1 MKLGVMVASGV
12 AMVAFA
18 TGAATSQTQA
28 EMVTGVWNCSSQTP
42 GGLVAG
48 QMTYK
53 ADGTTQSVLTLTAD
67 IDGGKLEAQLDATST
82 WQLLGGGLI
91 REQITSITARS
102 AKLDGEDLPEKSH
115 EIVKAGIALVAVVI
129 GWKYWQKNRFERL
142 AAMQHMDMDAFT
154 QALAGPPGRRW
165 LARHAR

>member
-102 AKLDGEDLPEKSH
+102 AKLDGEDLPESVLT
-115 EIVKAGIALVAVVI
+115 EIAENGNQEPSNSTIELSASQMVLVD
-129 GWKYWQKNRFERL
+129 G
-142 AAMQHMDMDAFT
+142 
-154 QALAGPPGRRW
+154 
-165 LARHAR
+165 

>member
-102 AKLDGEDLPEKSH
+102 AKLDGEDLPESVLT
-115 EIVKAGIALVAVVI
+115 EIAENGKQEPSNSTIELSASQMVLVDGEGTRTVC
-129 GWKYWQKNRFERL
+129 
-142 AAMQHMDMDAFT
+142 
-154 QALAGPPGRRW
+154 GR
-165 LARHAR
+165 

>member
-28 EMVTGVWNCSSQTP
+28 EMVTGVWNCSSQTQ

-102 AKLDGEDLPEKSH
+102 AKLDGEDLPESVLT
-115 EIVKAGIALVAVVI
+115 EIAENGNQEPSNSTIELSASQMVLVDGEGTRTVC
-129 GWKYWQKNRFERL
+129 
-142 AAMQHMDMDAFT
+142 
-154 QALAGPPGRRW
+154 GR
-165 LARHAR
+165 

>member
-12 AMVAFA
+12 AMVASA

-53 ADGTTQSVLTLTAD
+53 ADGTTQSVLTPTAD

-102 AKLDGEDLPEKSH
+102 AKLDGEDLPESVLT
-115 EIVKAGIALVAVVI
+115 EIAENGNQEPSNSTIELSASQMVLVDGEGTRTVC
-129 GWKYWQKNRFERL
+129 
-142 AAMQHMDMDAFT
+142 
-154 QALAGPPGRRW
+154 GR
-165 LARHAR
+165 

>member
-28 EMVTGVWNCSSQTP
+28 QMVTGVWNCSSQTP

-102 AKLDGEDLPEKSH
+102 AKLDGEDLPESVLT
-115 EIVKAGIALVAVVI
+115 EIAENGNQEPSNSTIELSASQMVLVDGEGTRTVC
-129 GWKYWQKNRFERL
+129 
-142 AAMQHMDMDAFT
+142 
-154 QALAGPPGRRW
+154 GR
-165 LARHAR
+165 

>member
-102 AKLDGEDLPEKSH
+102 AKLDGEDLPESVLT
-115 EIVKAGIALVAVVI
+115 EIAENGNQEPSNSTIELSASQMVLVDGEGTRTVC
-129 GWKYWQKNRFERL
+129 
-142 AAMQHMDMDAFT
+142 
-154 QALAGPPGRRW
+154 GR
-165 LARHAR
+165 